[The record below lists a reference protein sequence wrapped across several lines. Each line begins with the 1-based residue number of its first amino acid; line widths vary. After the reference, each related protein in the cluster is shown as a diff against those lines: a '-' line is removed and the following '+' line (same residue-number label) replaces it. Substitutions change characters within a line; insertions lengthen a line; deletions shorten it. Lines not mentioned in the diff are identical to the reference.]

1 VKTTSEILHEN
12 PSLGYWSVTLAEDA
26 GDKFRLIFEC
36 FAMDA
41 DHAAEQAL
49 DAYPSGQVHHA
60 WQVH

>member
-1 VKTTSEILHEN
+1 MQTYTS
-12 PSLGYWSVTLAEDA
+12 STSAMV
-26 GDKFRLIFEC
+26 IFEC